1 MATLEAGALR
11 ALNSFGMFQ
20 ILEARFIA
28 PDVKLFRI
36 EAPRVARKRQAGQ
49 FVILRVH
56 DRGERIPI
64 TIADSDAG
72 RGDITIVVQGVG
84 KTTRLLNC
92 LGAGDRLLDVV
103 GPLGRPSEVENFGT
117 ACVIGGG
124 VGAAIAYPTAVALK
138 KAGNKVVSILGGRTR
153 ALVVLEDE
161 LRLASDALYVTTDD
175 GSYGE
180 KGLVTDRLQE
190 LLDAGA
196 RLDYVLA
203 IGPIPMMR
211 AVAETTR
218 PRGIRTVV
226 SLNSVMVDGTGMC
239 GGCRV
244 TVDGQSRFACVDGP
258 EFDAHTVDFDNLAK
272 RNAMY
277 RELESRASLLFSTH
291 REQQLAQV
299 HECHLLRQASEAA
312 AIAPEVKA

>member
-1 MATLEAGALR
+1 
-11 ALNSFGMFQ
+11 MFP
-20 ILEARFIA
+20 ILEARFLA
-28 PDVKLFRI
+28 PDVKLLRI
-36 EAPRVARKRQAGQ
+36 EAPRVARKRLAGQ

-56 DRGERIPI
+56 ERGERIPI
-64 TIADSDAG
+64 TIADSNAE

-84 KTTRLLNC
+84 KTTRLLNS
-92 LGAGDRLLDVV
+92 LGAGDSILDVV
-103 GPLGRPSEVENFGT
+103 GPLGRPSEVGLFGT

-124 VGAAIAYPTAVALK
+124 VGAAIAYPTAVALS
-138 KAGNKVVSILGGRTR
+138 KAGNRVISILGGRTR

-161 LRLASDALYVTTDD
+161 IRAASDVVYVTTDD

-180 KGLVTDRLQE
+180 KGLVTDRLQALVE
-190 LLDAGA
+190 GGE
-196 RLDYVLA
+196 RIDYVLA

-218 PRGIRTVV
+218 PHGIRTVV

-244 TVDGQSRFACVDGP
+244 TVDGRSQFACVDGP
-258 EFDAHTVDFDNLAK
+258 EFDAHRVDFQNLAN

-277 RELESRASLLFSTH
+277 REAEERALREFLEHPEQDLALVPRQECRLMAQADGARA
-291 REQQLAQV
+291 
-299 HECHLLRQASEAA
+299 
-312 AIAPEVKA
+312 

>member
-1 MATLEAGALR
+1 
-11 ALNSFGMFQ
+11 MFE

-36 EAPRVARKRQAGQ
+36 QAPRVARKRQAGQ

-56 DRGERIPI
+56 EHGERIPI
-64 TIADSDAG
+64 TIADSNAE
-72 RGDITIVVQGVG
+72 RGDVTIVVQGIG
-84 KTTRLLNC
+84 KTTRLLNS
-92 LGAGDRLLDVV
+92 LEAGDSIRDLV
-103 GPLGRPSEVENFGT
+103 GPLGKPSEVERFGT

-138 KAGNKVVSILGGRTR
+138 RAGNRVVSILGGRTR
-153 ALVVLEDE
+153 DLVILEDQ
-161 LRLASDALYVTTDD
+161 LRSTSDALYVTTDD

-180 KGLVTDRLQE
+180 KGLVTDE
-190 LLDAGA
+190 LKALLVAGE
-196 RLDYVLA
+196 RIDYVLA

-218 PRGIRTVV
+218 PYGIRTVV
-226 SLNSVMVDGTGMC
+226 SLNSIMVDGTGMC

-244 TVDGQSRFACVDGP
+244 SVDGKSQFACVDGP
-258 EFDAHTVDFDNLAK
+258 EFDAHRVDFQNLAN

-277 RELESRASLLFSTH
+277 RSMESRSLQEF
-291 REQQLAQV
+291 LARPEKDLSLV
-299 HECHLLRQASEAA
+299 HECRLLAQADAAKAA
-312 AIAPEVKA
+312 AAEGVTA